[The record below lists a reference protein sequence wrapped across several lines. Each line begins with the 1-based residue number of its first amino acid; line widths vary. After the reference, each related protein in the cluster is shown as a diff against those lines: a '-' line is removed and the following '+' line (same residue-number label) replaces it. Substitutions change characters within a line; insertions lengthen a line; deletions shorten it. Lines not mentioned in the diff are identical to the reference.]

1 MTPLPILLIHS
12 AAAWAPDAPR
22 YWPKYGGSR
31 QVRLLDGAWRYGFI
45 DGWDS
50 GFDSMNAS
58 FRPSDGATPNMTSV
72 PSCMDVVAGGAGGY
86 LGPRGVGLFR
96 TSFRSP
102 AAGSAVRLQFQSC
115 SFYCRVWVNGREVG
129 DHLAGG
135 YVAFA
140 LDVPADA
147 LSPDG
152 GGENEL
158 FVLADNRF
166 NATTAPMHTGGDF
179 WHYGGITRSVELHA
193 VPEAGPL
200 LWRAHVVPSSSAVEA
215 EQPDGA
221 PAAVDIS
228 LVLSG
233 VEGGRE
239 ELKGQGEL
247 GGKAESGGAV
257 GGSPRCG
264 GGAACPAPVYYFSLA
279 FDGGEAVAR
288 NGTASGGTVSMGGQ
302 SATARLT
309 LNGEVA
315 KLVGWNHHTQ
325 WPASPTDEQLDA
337 DIALLRKGGA
347 NLVRGAHYPH
357 DPRWLDRLDEAGILF
372 WSETLGPAVSV
383 ANTKDWAFFM
393 VHQKRQLSEMI
404 DNAINHAAV
413 FAWGWSGACY
423 EHASL
428 VAFNDYPGW
437 YSSKSPRVW
446 DGFAAAV
453 AEGTTASGRH
463 TVGKP
468 MMISETGAALPRAGG
483 VYEWGDNATAS
494 KWTLQYQSAVI
505 GEDVDVALA
514 NDRISGISL
523 WHFYDFK
530 ENGTHCTYD
539 HPPPTTFEELR
550 RLGPP
555 NCTAIAP
562 TFRPG
567 GTNHKGVLDF
577 WRRPKPA
584 FAMVAAKCIVGKSR
598 HTGCRCG
605 VNLFQVEAEKRAKG
619 KKGKKKKKGGG
630 AGAAGPS
637 QEAEEGAE
645 APSEAAEAAKK
656 AEEERMM
663 RLLEKCHEERM
674 RFGITA
680 ASQAAA
686 SAEVAK
692 AARLD
697 AAADEAEEE
706 AEAEEE
712 EEAAAVAALA
722 DAEVAR
728 AEARA
733 AQVAATAAVEKVMA
747 ALEEAKAALSEA
759 KAALSEADSALE
771 GRETEL
777 QAAIGAAEATG
788 IAAGAARARADAAR
802 EAADAAQSDAVA

>member
-1 MTPLPILLIHS
+1 MMTPTLPILLIHS

-158 FVLADNRF
+158 FLPEAPHKSRSLADNRF

-257 GGSPRCG
+257 G
-264 GGAACPAPVYYFSLA
+264 AACPAPVYYFSLA

-288 NGTASGGTVSMGGQ
+288 NGTASGGTVRLEGVPVPDAKPWSPDAPHLHTLTATPRRAAAWLFRGRCGTFPGGLP
-302 SATARLT
+302 ATARLT

-584 FAMVAAKCIVGKSR
+584 FAMVAAKY
-598 HTGCRCG
+598 
-605 VNLFQVEAEKRAKG
+605 
-619 KKGKKKKKGGG
+619 
-630 AGAAGPS
+630 
-637 QEAEEGAE
+637 
-645 APSEAAEAAKK
+645 
-656 AEEERMM
+656 
-663 RLLEKCHEERM
+663 
-674 RFGITA
+674 
-680 ASQAAA
+680 
-686 SAEVAK
+686 
-692 AARLD
+692 
-697 AAADEAEEE
+697 
-706 AEAEEE
+706 
-712 EEAAAVAALA
+712 
-722 DAEVAR
+722 
-728 AEARA
+728 RA
-733 AQVAATAAVEKVMA
+733 ATGRPTA
-747 ALEEAKAALSEA
+747 SE
-759 KAALSEADSALE
+759 SAIIV
-771 GRETEL
+771 
-777 QAAIGAAEATG
+777 Q
-788 IAAGAARARADAAR
+788 
-802 EAADAAQSDAVA
+802 